1 MALFGAIVAIGLG
14 PAMWLGAQFGQAT
27 VSSDRPP
34 AVTTVQQDAVAPRGG
49 SGAGDAPTGAEA
61 IRTEPKVNT
70 QPLTRTRN
78 TQPVV
83 TTSPSP
89 SPSESEQASTPPVE
103 SSSPT
108 ASDPGED
115 ETDPPTDPTP
125 DDPPPGDDEPDGPPQ
140 APSVPQSDPV
150 AGDNSLV

>member
-61 IRTEPKVNT
+61 ISTEPKVNT

-83 TTSPSP
+83 TRSP
-89 SPSESEQASTPPVE
+89 SPSESEQASTPPVK
-103 SSSPT
+103 SSSPS
-108 ASDPGED
+108 ASDPGAD
-115 ETDPPTDPTP
+115 ESDPPTDPTTP
-125 DDPPPGDDEPDGPPQ
+125 DDPPPGDGGSDKPPQ
-140 APSVPQSDPV
+140 PPSVPQSDTV
-150 AGDNSLV
+150 TGDNSLV